1 MQTVL
6 QDLRYGLRMLGKN
19 SGFTVIAVLTLAL
32 GIGANSTIFS
42 WINSTMLNPIPGQA
56 RTGDLVT
63 VMRGERSEHPTPPF
77 SYPDYVDLRAR
88 AQSLSGLLAYHDD
101 YASLTGTG
109 KPERIYAAT
118 VSADYFE
125 VLGVRPALG
134 RGLLPDEEE
143 KPGGMRSVVISYG
156 LWQSHFGGDPV
167 IIGKSIQL
175 NRTLWTIVGVTP
187 PDFEGCKTGL
197 RTDLWASLP
206 MNSGPWAIRVRKA
219 SRSIAKCCRSLKT
232 CRASSL

>member
-6 QDLRYGLRMLGKN
+6 QDLRYGLRMLAKN
-19 SGFTVIAVLTLAL
+19 PGFTAIAVLTLAL

-134 RGLLPDEEE
+134 RRLLPDEEE
-143 KPGGMRSVVISYG
+143 KPGSMRSVVISYG
-156 LWQSHFGGDPV
+156 LWQSHFGA
-167 IIGKSIQL
+167 
-175 NRTLWTIVGVTP
+175 TLS
-187 PDFEGCKTGL
+187 
-197 RTDLWASLP
+197 SL
-206 MNSGPWAIRVRKA
+206 AKA
-219 SRSIAKCCRSLKT
+219 S
-232 CRASSL
+232 SSTGPCGRLWE